1 MHWSDGLFLASLL
14 GRLSDEVRRLVD
26 DPDLRG
32 EWWQG
37 APLRFPLPAPIP
49 DEMPE
54 GKWVELRVVDAA
66 EVVEGA
72 LGERENGGYDGV

>member
-14 GRLSDEVRRLVD
+14 GHLSDEVRRLVD

-37 APLRFPLPAPIP
+37 LPLRFPLAAPV
-49 DEMPE
+49 EGMPE
-54 GKWVELRVVDAA
+54 GKWVELRVLDAS
-66 EVVEGA
+66 EVVEA
-72 LGERENGGYDGV
+72 AFRDRENED